1 MQIPPFSP
9 NLLII
14 AILIVATI
22 YALVAGKQRVRLI
35 ILSVYVG
42 IVLAEQFS
50 QMVKPYVGFLSLSQ
64 TSLLLLGLPV
74 LIFGLAPQ
82 KGHKGEHDKGS
93 SIANML
99 VGMLTGGFIVASA
112 LRLMPTSEMAAVDGD
127 SFVAMVLQQYQLWL
141 LGALPIVA
149 LLLGMFKSKESSKKH

>member
-1 MQIPPFSP
+1 MQIPAFSP

-14 AILIVATI
+14 AILIVAMF
-22 YALVAGKQRVRLI
+22 YALMTGKQRLRLL

-50 QMVKPYVGFLSLSQ
+50 QVVKPYIGFLSLGQ
-64 TSLLLLGLPV
+64 TSLMLLGLPI

-82 KGHKGEHDKGS
+82 KGHKTAHSKGS

-99 VGMLTGGFIVASA
+99 VGLLTGGLIVASA
-112 LRLMPTSEMAAVDGD
+112 LRLLPTSEMAAVDND
-127 SFVAMVLQQYQLWL
+127 SFVAMILQQYELWL
-141 LGALPIVA
+141 LGGLPLVA
-149 LLLGMFKSKESSKKH
+149 LVMGMLKSKDSRQH